1 MDIVNEERLRYYP
14 ALKLETSIMYKD
26 NRQECSRQC
35 YILASIGD
43 YILYW
48 RGLLFITCT
57 EQSRALRNKSAS
69 MQ

>member
-1 MDIVNEERLRYYP
+1 
-14 ALKLETSIMYKD
+14 MYKD
-26 NRQECSRQC
+26 NKQERSRQC